1 MMNITITLTIDEA
14 NYVLSALG
22 SRPFAEVA
30 DLIFKIKKDAESQIN
45 PAPAPQEPATA
56 D

>member
-1 MMNITITLTIDEA
+1 MNITITLTIDET

-30 DLIFKIKKDAESQIN
+30 DLVFKIKNEAESQIT
-45 PAPAPQEPATA
+45 PAPASEAPATA
-56 D
+56 E